1 MTTTTEPR
9 RPDPAARRVI
19 RDALAPFELGLSMT
33 ELRRQTSRGGSILVV
48 GEDRR
53 NVAEDFDEVLAYL
66 VTEGLVAQRL
76 VGSSVR
82 YIDNLTHPT
91 PTTESETER

>member
-1 MTTTTEPR
+1 MTTTEPR
-9 RPDPAARRVI
+9 RPHPAARRVI
-19 RDALAPFELGLSMT
+19 RDALKPFGLGLSMT

-66 VTEGLVAQRL
+66 VSEGLVAQRL
-76 VGSSVR
+76 IGTGVR
-82 YIDNLTHPT
+82 YVDAVTYPAT
-91 PTTESETER
+91 TTESETER